1 MTGKECIENAK
12 ITELIGIPY
21 SKLDCQALIEKILI
35 RGGVDC
41 KNYRG
46 SNHMWREM
54 VTNRRDIN
62 TNIAPGTILFTVK
75 MDGRE
80 KERGYNDDYG
90 NAVHVGMYVGDGYPG
105 NVIHSTTGGVQWD
118 SIQSRRWNWAA
129 DCIYFDNDNDTD
141 TTTDMTEYFNNFLT
155 ELDELIKKYRM
166 GVECE

>member
-1 MTGKECIENAK
+1 MTGKECIEKAK

-21 SKLDCQALIEKILI
+21 EKLDCQALIEKILM

-54 VTNRRDIN
+54 VTNRRDTN

-75 MDGRE
+75 MDGGE
-80 KERGYNDDYG
+80 KERGYNDNYG
-90 NAVHVGMYVGDGYPG
+90 NAAHVGMYVGDSYPG
-105 NVIHSTTGGVQWD
+105 NVIHSTAGGVQWD
-118 SIQSRRWNWAA
+118 NITSSRWNWAA
-129 DCIYFDNDNDTD
+129 DCVYFDNDTD
-141 TTTDMTEYFNNFLT
+141 NGENMNEYFYNFLN
-155 ELDELIKKYRM
+155 ELETLIKKYKM